1 MSIQRGLLL
10 GVLISCLAAPAAAQ
24 QTAAVT
30 QTDVQRLQDSVY
42 LADRDVSQSR
52 SRDATRATQLQSE
65 LDDLR
70 DEVVYL
76 KVKLRKEGTLSR
88 SEYGDLR
95 DRIDNLRSR
104 ARGES
109 PTPASSS
116 SSSSTSSASP
126 STAAPL
132 PPRPSAPAAPA
143 PASSASS
150 SSTPSSPTSASAP
163 TSASTTS
170 SSTSSR
176 SSTATAP
183 AGSVEIPVGTEID
196 TRLQNTLNSG
206 TNQVEDR
213 FEATTL
219 VDVGVNGRVVIPAGS
234 VMRGVITNV
243 EPATRTNR
251 TARLTVSFDQVTVDG
266 TAYPIRGTVSQAI
279 EGEGIRGETTRI
291 GAGAG
296 VGAIIGGL
304 LGGVKGALAG
314 ILIGGGG
321 TIAATEGKEVQLPQ
335 GAVLRVRLDSPAY
348 ITPPAR

>member
-1 MSIQRGLLL
+1 MSIQRELLL
-10 GVLISCLAAPAAAQ
+10 GVLIVCLAAPAAAQ

-30 QTDVQRLQDSVY
+30 QTDIQRLQDSVY
-42 LADRDVSQSR
+42 LADRDISQSR
-52 SRDATRATQLQSE
+52 SRDAARATQLQSE

-104 ARGES
+104 ARGDS
-109 PTPASSS
+109 SAPTSSS
-116 SSSSTSSASP
+116 SSSSTSSSASP
-126 STAAPL
+126 SAAAPL
-132 PPRPSAPAAPA
+132 PPRPSAPPA
-143 PASSASS
+143 SPATASSASS
-150 SSTPSSPTSASAP
+150 SSTPS
-163 TSASTTS
+163 STTS

-196 TRLQNTLNSG
+196 TRLQNALNSG

-266 TAYPIRGTVSQAI
+266 TAHPIRGTVSQAI